1 MRWTPCGPH
10 AVLIQISEPD
20 TPAMLA
26 RARAIVHL
34 LETEQP
40 EEVVDFSV
48 AFDRVLLE
56 FLPGTNIA
64 ELAAMW
70 ADWFAS
76 LSPLEAEAAR
86 LHELP
91 VTYDGDDLAE
101 VATRHGLTVAEVVAL
116 HTAPVYEVALLG
128 FSPGFPYLVGL
139 DPRLRT
145 PRRANP
151 RPHVPAGSVAI
162 GGCHT
167 GIYSI
172 DSPGGWNLIGTTQAR
187 IFDPERREPDESA
200 MFLLRP
206 GDRVKF
212 LPVE

>member
-1 MRWTPCGPH
+1 M
-10 AVLIQISEPD
+10 LIQISEPD

-91 VTYDGDDLAE
+91 VAYDGDDLAE
-101 VATRHGLTVAEVVAL
+101 VATRHGLTIAEVVAL
-116 HTAPVYEVALLG
+116 HSAPVYEVALLG

-139 DPRLRT
+139 DPRLHT

-151 RPHVPAGSVAI
+151 RPHVPVGSVAI
-162 GGCHT
+162 GGSHT

-172 DSPGGWNLIGTTQAR
+172 ESPGGWNLLGTTQVR
-187 IFDPERREPDESA
+187 IFDPERREPDDSA